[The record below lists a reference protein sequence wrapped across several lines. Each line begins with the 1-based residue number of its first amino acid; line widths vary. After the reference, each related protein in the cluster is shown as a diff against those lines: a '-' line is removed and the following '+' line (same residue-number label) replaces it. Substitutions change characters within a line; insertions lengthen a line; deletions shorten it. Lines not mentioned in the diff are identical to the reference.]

1 MAQATAPILDS
12 TLADNPT
19 APAFVRYWTKSGHSS
34 ARALNGSVANDA
46 VDGAYTAA
54 SRWHRMVA
62 SKREI
67 QRADVDVGG
76 KKNAS
81 AQIGQTNW

>member
-1 MAQATAPILDS
+1 MTTVSFTS
-12 TLADNPT
+12 TTPSKGKLLASQEL
-19 APAFVRYWTKSGHSS
+19 V
-34 ARALNGSVANDA
+34 DA

-67 QRADVDVGG
+67 QRAEGDVADM
-76 KKNAS
+76 KEAS